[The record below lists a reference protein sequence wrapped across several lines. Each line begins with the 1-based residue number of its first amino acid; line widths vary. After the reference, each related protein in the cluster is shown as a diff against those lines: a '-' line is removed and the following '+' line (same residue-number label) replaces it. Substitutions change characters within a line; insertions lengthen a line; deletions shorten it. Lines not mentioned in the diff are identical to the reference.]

1 MKKGIEL
8 GRQLVFTDAQ
18 HGVNVVS
25 ILKIWSSDT
34 PFAQDLGYD
43 LKDPKTL
50 SLHHRERL
58 GMVREALKKQRFD
71 VLSGVFGFR

>member
-1 MKKGIEL
+1 
-8 GRQLVFTDAQ
+8 
-18 HGVNVVS
+18 VVS

-71 VLSGVFGFR
+71 VLSMSLLSLRIAYEIGK